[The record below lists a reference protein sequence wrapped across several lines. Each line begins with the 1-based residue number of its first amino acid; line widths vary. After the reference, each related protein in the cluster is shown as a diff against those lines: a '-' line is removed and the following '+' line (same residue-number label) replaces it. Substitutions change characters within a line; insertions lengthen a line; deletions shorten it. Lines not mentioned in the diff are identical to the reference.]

1 MFFFLVFFFSRNN
14 QTQETLYSIFFS
26 IVDDQPIIFEAV
38 IHLMREKRDWDT
50 NSSSLLLMAIRVQ
63 AWGSL

>member
-26 IVDDQPIIFEAV
+26 IVDDQPIVFEAV
-38 IHLMREKRDWDT
+38 IHLMSEKRDWDT